1 MGYGGFIKT
10 VVRIAVP
17 AVVSMIPGMQPLGVA
32 LASAAAT
39 GATGGSFKD
48 ALMAGAT
55 SYIGSN
61 IARSLSGTQAAVSGA
76 PPSLPIGDGATGT
89 YFPSLEGTAG
99 TGAFSSAPFTDPVG
113 LSATDMAIGSAL
125 NKSDE
130 ALQPLVSKF
139 TPEGLDQTFGGI
151 KKGLDTTFRS
161 AGNVLDKL
169 GDVVLNKPNLSS
181 SLISGTLSPG
191 PTASL
196 IGGATSFTLNQALL
210 ANTPE
215 ADQLLADQGYTPIQI
230 QYLKQ
235 EARNRLSQGAFE
247 ALQGSVTNP
256 GLAQEEFNKILAS
269 GIERENL
276 ALGPEVTQ
284 QQFDTVFD
292 NPNLGQN
299 ILGEEEGLRKQAFGQ
314 DISSAFPGDAFQ
326 SLDDNI
332 IDSIVQERQGPAQ
345 EKISRFSARGNLNP
359 TGGRTANQFIQSQVP
374 QAQERVREV
383 GEGVL
388 GGYQS
393 NVQDVQD
400 RAKQQASGYKL
411 GDELFDVTP
420 FSAERSGLVEQ
431 QQGQLGSDVRGALGS
446 EPLFDVSGA
455 LQSAGRAQGV
465 VSGQGQN
472 QSFLDSIAARELGST
487 SSRNRRGLRSRGSG
501 AF

>member
-10 VVRIAVP
+10 VVKIAVP
-17 AVVSMIPGMQPLGVA
+17 AIVSTIPGMQPLGVA
-32 LASAAAT
+32 LASAAVT
-39 GATGGSFKD
+39 KATGGSFKD

-55 SYIGSN
+55 SYIGSSV
-61 IARSLSGTQAAVSGA
+61 ARSLAGTQAAVSGA
-76 PPSLPIGDGATGT
+76 PPSLPTGAGTTGT

-99 TGAFSSAPFTDPVG
+99 TGAFSSAPFADPVG
-113 LSATDMAIGSAL
+113 LSASDMAIGSAL

-139 TPEGLDQTFGGI
+139 VPEGDLGFGGI
-151 KKGLDTTFRS
+151 TEGAETTFRR
-161 AGNVLDKL
+161 AGDVLDKL

-299 ILGEEEGLRKQAFGQ
+299 ILGEEEGLRRESFGQ

-374 QAQERVREV
+374 QAQERVRQV

>member
-235 EARNRLSQGAFE
+235 EARNRLSQQAFE

>member
-1 MGYGGFIKT
+1 MGYGGFFKKIVK
-10 VVRIAVP
+10 IAVP
-17 AVVSMIPGMQPLGVA
+17 VVVSAMGGGPLAVA
-32 LASAAAT
+32 LSSAAAT

-55 SYIGSN
+55 SYIGSQVSAAIN
-61 IARSLSGTQAAVSGA
+61 APIQKASVGIEDFPMGARLDAAAINPTGA
-76 PPSLPIGDGATGT
+76 TLYNLNEALPDIGLGGLIEGGVTTNRTPFDIIRDLGDLPIVGT
-89 YFPSLEGTAG
+89 SLASQVPS
-99 TGAFSSAPFTDPVG
+99 
-113 LSATDMAIGSAL
+113 
-125 NKSDE
+125 
-130 ALQPLVSKF
+130 
-139 TPEGLDQTFGGI
+139 
-151 KKGLDTTFRS
+151 TT
-161 AGNVLDKL
+161 L
-169 GDVVLNKPNLSS
+169 
-181 SLISGTLSPG
+181 GTL
-191 PTASL
+191 A
-196 IGGATSFTLNQALL
+196 GAATTMTLNQALL

-215 ADQLLADQGYTPIQI
+215 ADDLLEQQGYTPQQI

-235 EARNRLSQGAFE
+235 EARNRLSQGAFDRLI
-247 ALQGSVTNP
+247 ADVQNP
-256 GLAQEEFNKILAS
+256 GLSQEEFNKVLAS

-276 ALGPEVTQ
+276 ALGPQVTQ

-299 ILGEEEGLRKQAFGQ
+299 ILGEEEGLRRQSFGQ

-345 EKISRFSARGNLNP
+345 QQISRFEARGNLNP
-359 TGGRTANQFIQSQVP
+359 TGGKTANQFIQSQIP
-374 QAQERVREV
+374 QAQETVRQV

-393 NVQDVQD
+393 NIQDVRD
-400 RAKQQASGYKL
+400 RAEQQASGYKL

-420 FSAERSGLVEQ
+420 FSTERSGLVEQ